1 MKRFV
6 SFMMLVAGLA
16 TTGAAGAAPPT
27 SPADTTELCGAW
39 KDLGI
44 EPTPSRV
51 ELSGAVASYETGY
64 GKGWR
69 KAGVDSHNWGA
80 IHKTLPTCSDGA
92 RSARCSSK
100 GKPTCPKG
108 TFLHKDSDS
117 AGPYYACFLEYAT
130 PREAARHFV
139 QVLIRRNKCREVPG
153 ALSVLD
159 ALDTGDTF
167 KLAQALWA
175 TCFFTTHVGAPEADA
190 RIAEYAAALERHR
203 TVRACPSWITSTM
216 AGSPSLMPNPGAVSF
231 LAGAPDTT
239 ETDTFMRAILDAFA
253 AATPGLYCSADPE
266 TMGW

>member
-1 MKRFV
+1 MI
-6 SFMMLVAGLA
+6 LAAGLGM
-16 TTGAAGAAPPT
+16 TGAAAAALPT
-27 SPADTTELCGAW
+27 SPADTNELCGAW

-69 KAGVDSHNWGA
+69 KGGVDSHNWGA
-80 IHKTLPTCSDGA
+80 IHKAVPTCPDGTK
-92 RSARCSSK
+92 SARCLTK
-100 GKPTCPKG
+100 GRPTCPKG

-117 AGPYYACFLEYAT
+117 SGPYYACFLEYQT

-139 QVLIRRNKCREVPG
+139 HVLIHRNKCREVPG

-159 ALDTGDTF
+159 ALDSGDSY

-175 TCFFTTHVGAPEADA
+175 TCFFTTHVGAPDADA

-203 TVRACPSWITSTM
+203 TVRACPTWMTAPM
-216 AGSPSLMPNPGAVSF
+216 ASAPAVLPGV
-231 LAGAPDTT
+231 GAQGVPATYGDA
-239 ETDTFMRAILDAFA
+239 EADSFMRAILDAFA

-266 TMGW
+266 TMTW